1 MCSFHGSCFHC
12 GRAGHKREVCKA
24 RRAEQL
30 QTTNGGSRKPSHRG
44 SGSGS
49 GNGGGNL
56 PTGRFTHALVTIG
69 QPRRRVNQVGGET
82 PYEIWC
88 SDTGATCHMTNDDT
102 YMTNFEEYD
111 EVITSAFGNEAR
123 VLGYG
128 SLELALFIPGYKYV
142 VVNLTSVAYCPDLKI
157 NLLSGHSAALP
168 NHVHV
173 NTTRDHMT

>member
-1 MCSFHGSCFHC
+1 RGTPCNKCGGAHPSQMCSFHGSCFHC
-12 GRAGHKREVCKA
+12 GRAGHKREVCKT
-24 RRAEQL
+24 RRAGQL

-44 SGSGS
+44 AGSGS

-88 SDTGATCHMTNDDT
+88 SDTRATCYMTNDDAD
-102 YMTNFEEYD
+102 MTNFEECD

-128 SLELALFIPGYKYV
+128 SLELALFTPGYKYV

-157 NLLSGHSAALP
+157 NLLSGHSA
-168 NHVHV
+168 
-173 NTTRDHMT
+173 